1 MIEPAYSSPGI
12 SKGGFLMSKTW
23 QAFALDISYVAAST
37 GPLNIQSVLDR
48 HLPALI
54 DSVRAMLASAE

>member
-1 MIEPAYSSPGI
+1 
-12 SKGGFLMSKTW
+12 MSKTW

-54 DSVRAMLASAE
+54 DNVRAMLASAE

>member
-1 MIEPAYSSPGI
+1 
-12 SKGGFLMSKTW
+12 MSKTW
-23 QAFALDISYVAAST
+23 QAFAPHTLNVAART

-48 HLPALI
+48 HLPPLI